1 MECGVLELDFEDCG
15 VLLGDRR
22 RDKPFGWK
30 HGLGQRPEG
39 RTVCAMS
46 KSVLSAWG
54 MGLWGRGVGVKVW
67 GVKVWGVKHAKEL
80 APHEL
85 SKRLSLGHKG
95 YWRGFW

>member
-67 GVKVWGVKHAKEL
+67 VLRCGVLRCGV
-80 APHEL
+80 L
-85 SKRLSLGHKG
+85 SMLKS
-95 YWRGFW
+95 